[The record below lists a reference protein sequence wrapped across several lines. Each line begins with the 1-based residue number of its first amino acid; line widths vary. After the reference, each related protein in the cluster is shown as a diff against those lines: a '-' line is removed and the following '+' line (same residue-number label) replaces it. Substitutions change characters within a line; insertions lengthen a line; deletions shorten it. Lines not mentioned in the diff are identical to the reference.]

1 MFQLWIAK
9 VQASEDF
16 TATTDVSGLS
26 KAQSEIKNK
35 AFEPTR
41 PFNNSS
47 SGRIILSTV
56 DFLSEDSDPL
66 NTEIVA
72 LVVEED
78 DIGLPKGGDFDG
90 LYEMSTSIFDLAGNQ
105 ASSSQLFFSTLELRV
120 FQFLVLA
127 I

>member
-1 MFQLWIAK
+1 M
-9 VQASEDF
+9 D
-16 TATTDVSGLS
+16 
-26 KAQSEIKNK
+26 
-35 AFEPTR
+35 PTR

-72 LVVEED
+72 LVVEEG

-90 LYEMSTSIFDLAGNQ
+90 LYEMSATIFDLAGNQ
-105 ASSSQLFFSTLELRV
+105 ASSSTTFLR
-120 FQFLVLA
+120 L
-127 I
+127 